1 MCGKCSYKTSKLWI
15 DQIHFSEFE
24 ALWYIILNS
33 DSSKRQKRAKKYYIL
48 TVPINLIDLISNVH
62 FYFTLHLVSKC
73 K

>member
-1 MCGKCSYKTSKLWI
+1 M
-15 DQIHFSEFE
+15 
-24 ALWYIILNS
+24 YIILNS
-33 DSSKRQKRAKKYYIL
+33 DSSKRQKHAKKYYIV